1 MALQPK
7 PQLAFD
13 DWLAAER
20 AATQG
25 RSEYVDG
32 EIFAMAGGSETHNLI
47 AGNIFATLQTA
58 SRAAPVMSTPAT

>member
-1 MALQPK
+1 MALQPNSA
-7 PQLAFD
+7 PAFD

-32 EIFAMAGGSETHNLI
+32 EIFAMAGASETHNLI
-47 AGNIFATLQTA
+47 AGNIFATLHNCFKGRPCYV
-58 SRAAPVMSTPAT
+58 SPAT